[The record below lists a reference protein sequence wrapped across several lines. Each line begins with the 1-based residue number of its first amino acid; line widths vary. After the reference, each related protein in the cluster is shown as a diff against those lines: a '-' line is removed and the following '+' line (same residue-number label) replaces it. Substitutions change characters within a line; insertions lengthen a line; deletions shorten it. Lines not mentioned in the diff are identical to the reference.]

1 MVMLASARWW
11 QMLSKKWG
19 SKAPSQ
25 WLRLEGAGVLLGD
38 LSRRGR
44 SCTLNGVWCKLE
56 PKDGFLW
63 ILVII
68 KMMPQV
74 SAPGEDTGP

>member
-38 LSRRGR
+38 LSRI
-44 SCTLNGVWCKLE
+44 NGVWCKLE
-56 PKDGFLW
+56 PKDGLLW